1 MLRLESI
8 SCAYGAVQVLDDVSF
23 EVGPGEIVGLL
34 GRNGAGK
41 TTTMKAIMGLVP
53 ARAGTITLEGIE
65 LTALKAHQVP
75 PLGVA
80 YVPQGRG
87 LFSGLSVEE
96 NLRMGMLV
104 RDSGPE
110 VLDEVLQL
118 FPVLTE
124 RLRQRAGTL
133 SGGEQQMLATARA
146 LCLGPKVLLL
156 DEPSEGLMPMLV
168 DRLLETIKGLTGR
181 GISILIVEQKV
192 EAALRVADRIVFME
206 NGTIRGESTPTALAV
221 TSASIGEPR
230 NRPDP
235 EGNRKIA
242 GPSGGFARR
251 SVPDGIDQ
259 HAGGR
264 YPAPDR
270 CDDRRWR
277 AAVRRPYQAL
287 DIDECQ
293 TGKDHRI
300 V

>member
-1 MLRLESI
+1 MLRLDSV

-53 ARAGTITLEGIE
+53 ARAGTITLEGTE

-75 PLGVA
+75 RLGVA

-192 EAALRVADRIVFME
+192 DAALRVADRIVFME
-206 NGTIRGESTPTALAV
+206 NGTIRGESTPTALA
-221 TSASIGEPR
+221 AD
-230 NRPDP
+230 PDP
-235 EGNRKIA
+235 L
-242 GPSGGFARR
+242 
-251 SVPDGIDQ
+251 
-259 HAGGR
+259 HR
-264 YPAPDR
+264 Y
-270 CDDRRWR
+270 
-277 AAVRRPYQAL
+277 V
-287 DIDECQ
+287 
-293 TGKDHRI
+293 GVHR
-300 V
+300 